1 MLKYS
6 LPIAL
11 MALVLCACQSDP
23 NSMAY
28 SGNPHRQKEC
38 NHILAQLG
46 ATGDN
51 VLEPEIAT
59 TPERQRLVGLYSAYG
74 CDK

>member
-1 MLKYS
+1 MLKRC

-11 MALVLCACQSDP
+11 LALVLSACQSDP
-23 NSMAY
+23 NAMDY

-46 ATGDN
+46 VSGDD
-51 VLEPEIAT
+51 VLAPEVSS
-59 TPERQRLVGLYSAYG
+59 TPERQKLVGLYSAYG